1 VGRKGLGDIAIEA
14 RQPGFLFDAPNLT
27 LLACLSADKK
37 FLRTGVTETKAQ
49 EPGAATVTIN
59 IPTGVLPAFSNGVA
73 DIVLAV
79 ASSDGQ
85 FMALGAFRAIGRPWA
100 AGGALVLTGL
110 LFAWILQL
118 RREKLI
124 KLRQDRLQTKG
135 HSEAL
140 AKSKAENAETGK
152 ARWFAGLFIDAD
164 GQPSLS
170 LFQIF
175 VWTVITVWGLAYV
188 FVVTGSPIS
197 LTPEMM
203 GLLGIAGTGSVLARW
218 ISNRGE
224 DGAVPAPADKQE
236 EFEFWKILS
245 TNGQF
250 DLLKL
255 QLFVFT
261 LMIALYVIWRI
272 LDTAAFPALDANTL
286 LLLGI
291 SQGVYIG
298 GKLAGTTALN
308 RAQTAKLTLDVRTG
322 EKQKLV
328 DEQATLTTQQTSL
341 RTAGKDLDPS
351 AKQRLDAL
359 PELITAKAKE
369 IAEADTAYQKAVK
382 DLGLKP
388 A

>member
-1 VGRKGLGDIAIEA
+1 
-14 RQPGFLFDAPNLT
+14 
-27 LLACLSADKK
+27 
-37 FLRTGVTETKAQ
+37 
-49 EPGAATVTIN
+49 
-59 IPTGVLPAFSNGVA
+59 
-73 DIVLAV
+73 
-79 ASSDGQ
+79 
-85 FMALGAFRAIGRPWA
+85 
-100 AGGALVLTGL
+100 
-110 LFAWILQL
+110 
-118 RREKLI
+118 
-124 KLRQDRLQTKG
+124 
-135 HSEAL
+135 
-140 AKSKAENAETGK
+140 
-152 ARWFAGLFIDAD
+152 
-164 GQPSLS
+164 
-170 LFQIF
+170 
-175 VWTVITVWGLAYV
+175 
-188 FVVTGSPIS
+188 
-197 LTPEMM
+197 
-203 GLLGIAGTGSVLARW
+203 
-218 ISNRGE
+218 
-224 DGAVPAPADKQE
+224 
-236 EFEFWKILS
+236 
-245 TNGQF
+245 
-250 DLLKL
+250 
-255 QLFVFT
+255 
-261 LMIALYVIWRI
+261 MIALYVIWRI